1 MVKMR
6 GAIYAAACLI
16 TLAVAALFILE
27 PALNSRYIKDRIATF
42 IEKKT
47 GAVLRPE
54 QMVFTV
60 FPHPGMRL
68 QAADLPLTRT
78 MGIHI
83 NAMQIQLDMAQML
96 RGRVIASKILLQ
108 DMDIRF
114 TPDADATRDRL
125 QNAVSFQF
133 PQNQVSRLFAL
144 LADNQKNIELVL
156 QNGRTR
162 FFTSLAGTLI
172 LSQSDQNMQCDMRIR
187 DIHIKKKD
195 IPQFFPYENFPLDT
209 LASSGANLNIQL
221 NAQSGFT
228 GNLTMEQFLILSDKL
243 PDKTIA
249 GKKLN
254 LLFSGSSDHLF
265 LRLEPV
271 HFDYPAS
278 RVSMEFS
285 DDRIRQKT
293 AVIFS
298 GNDIDLAQ
306 ARQTSLAIAPKN
318 PVVSQLF
325 DILRQGT
332 ASSVSLKFQGRSAT
346 SLFDPKQMVLTG
358 SAKNAVIK
366 IPETHIFTEDVNG
379 SAQITK
385 GVLEIT
391 AHQGKV
397 GNSRIRQ
404 GQLDIDLMNH
414 KDIPFTGTFDLNVD
428 LSEVPGILISLL
440 PGTLLARELDRVSQV
455 QGQVDTRLDLA
466 RKKGQKELTVSV
478 AVDPFSGSGY
488 YDRIPF
494 PISIS
499 KGRFAYT
506 DNQVLLTDFSGH
518 IGTNPLTGVTAQVDL
533 TKNAWVTLSAKTIG
547 VSIADILSQDRFLE
561 EIKDVMG
568 PVAYVQGRLLVD
580 QLQFKGPAFEPDQ
593 WTWNLSGSGHD
604 IQAGISPASREIQ
617 HLSGRF
623 TISEASIST
632 KDLTAVISDL
642 NWLSHVLESEQA
654 ASITMPLTL
663 ENGTVHISKESS
675 TIAGSLLFASKTRLS
690 LELKGNTLQDLKPQ
704 KVVLKD
710 GSLTDAMIMV
720 IRDTDKPL
728 VRFEGY
734 LDTRTLFAMT
744 ITDSLLHKRLITL
757 NSGIPIKIYTDDQSK
772 LHIDTQR
779 LYLEPLVS
787 ALGAKKIPK
796 YQLLPDQTPV
806 GLTAGSMVY
815 HNYTFSDIAA
825 VVAYD
830 LQTTD
835 IQLVSADVCGLTISG
850 HTAFGQA
857 HAGIRGTG
865 YATIQATDKKN
876 LEPVLS
882 CLFPDRHL
890 MDGTY
895 SFVADLTAEG
905 LVHSFQNNVNGKI
918 TFTSQNGRIY
928 KMTLISRLLSV
939 LNILNLPDMT
949 QKGFKYRSFLVEA
962 KVKEGIIHLEK
973 AVIDAE
979 NMALIFSGRISPF
992 KNTLDLT
999 CLVAPFKTIDTIIQY
1014 IPVVNTI
1021 LSGRL
1026 VSFPAKATGAITDP
1040 VITPLHP
1047 SAVGE
1052 GLMNLLTDIIKSPGR
1067 LLEQVP

>member
-16 TLAVAALFILE
+16 TLTVAALFILE

-60 FPHPGMRL
+60 FPHPGMQL
-68 QAADLPLTRT
+68 QAADLPLTRA

-83 NAMQIQLDMAQML
+83 NAMQIQLDMGQLL
-96 RGRVIASKILLQ
+96 RGRVMASKILLQ

-114 TPDADATRDRL
+114 TPDADATRESF
-125 QNAVSFQF
+125 QNAFSFQF
-133 PQNQVSRLFAL
+133 PQNQVTRLFAL
-144 LADNQKNIELVL
+144 LADNQKNIELIL
-156 QNGRTR
+156 QNGNTS
-162 FFTSLAGTLI
+162 FFTSLDGTLI
-172 LSQSDQNMQCDMRIR
+172 LSQSDQTIQCNMRIR
-187 DIHIKKKD
+187 DIHIKKKE

-209 LASSGANLNIQL
+209 LASSGAHLQIQL

-228 GNLTMEQFLILSDKL
+228 GNLTMEQFLIRSDQL
-243 PDKTIA
+243 PDKVIA
-249 GKKLN
+249 GKSLN
-254 LLFSGSSDHLF
+254 LVFNGSNEQLSLH
-265 LRLEPV
+265 LEPV
-271 HFDYPAS
+271 HLDYPAA
-278 RVSMEFS
+278 RVSIEFS
-285 DDRIRQKT
+285 DDRTRQKT

-298 GNDIDLAQ
+298 GNDIDMAQ
-306 ARQTSLAIAPKN
+306 ARQVSLAIAPKN
-318 PVVSQLF
+318 AVVSQLF
-325 DILRQGT
+325 DILHQGT
-332 ASSVSLKFQGRSAT
+332 ASSVSVKFQGKSVR
-346 SLFDPKQMVLTG
+346 SLFDPKQMMLTG
-358 SAKNAVIK
+358 SAEHAVIK
-366 IPETHIFTEDVNG
+366 IPETQIFTTDVNG

-440 PGTLLARELDRVSQV
+440 PDTLLARELDRVSQV
-455 QGQVDTRLDLA
+455 QGQVDTRLDLGK
-466 RKKGQKELTVSV
+466 KKGQKKLTVSV
-478 AVDPFSGSGY
+478 AADPFSGTGY

-494 PISIS
+494 PIRIS
-499 KGRFAYT
+499 NGRFAYA
-506 DNQVLLTDFSGH
+506 DNQIFLTDFSGR

-533 TKNAWVTLSAKTIG
+533 TTNAWVTLSAKTFD
-547 VSIADILSQDRFLE
+547 VSIADILSWDRFLE
-561 EIKDVMG
+561 EVKAFMG
-568 PVAYVQGRLLVD
+568 SVSHGQGRLLFD
-580 QLQFKGPAFEPDQ
+580 QLSFEGPALEPDQ

-604 IQAGISPASREIQ
+604 IQAGMSPASREIQ

-623 TISEASIST
+623 TLSEASIST

-642 NWLSHVLESEQA
+642 TWLSHVLESEQA
-654 ASITMPLTL
+654 AGIAMPLTL
-663 ENGTVHISKESS
+663 ENGTIHISKESS
-675 TIAGSLLFASKTRLS
+675 SIVGSLLFASNARLS
-690 LELKGNTLQDLKPQ
+690 VELKGNTLQDLKPQ
-704 KVVLKD
+704 KVMLKD
-710 GSLTDAMIMV
+710 DGLTDAMIMV
-720 IRDTDKPL
+720 TEDTDRPL

-744 ITDSLLHKRLITL
+744 VTDSLLHKQLVAL
-757 NSGIPIKIYTDDQSK
+757 NGGVPIKIHTDNRSK
-772 LHIDTQR
+772 LHIDTQQ

-787 ALGAKKIPK
+787 VLDKKKIPK
-796 YQLLPDQTPV
+796 YRLLPDQTPV
-806 GLTAGSMVY
+806 GLTAGSIVY

-835 IQLVSADVCGLTISG
+835 IQLVFADLCGLTISG
-850 HTAFGQA
+850 HTALGLA
-857 HAGIRGTG
+857 NPGIQGTG
-865 YATIQATDKKN
+865 HATIQTTDKKN

-890 MDGTY
+890 MDGSY
-895 SFVADLTAEG
+895 SFVANLTAEG
-905 LVHSFQNNVNGKI
+905 SVQSFQKNLNGRI
-918 TFTSQNGRIY
+918 TFTSRNGRIY

-962 KVKEGIIHLEK
+962 KVNEGVIHLEK

-992 KNTLDLT
+992 ENSLDLT
-999 CLVAPFKTIDTIIQY
+999 CLVAPFKTIDTIIKY

-1026 VSFPAKATGAITDP
+1026 VSFPAKATGTIADP

-1067 LLEQVP
+1067 LLEKVP